1 MQYIP
6 AEAFLKDLTDKNRI
20 KKDTLESINEI
31 N

>member
-6 AEAFLKDLTDKNRI
+6 VEAFLKDLTDKNRI